1 MANETVL
8 SNRDKLADEGVRLNS
23 GAIPYCDVPLDFN
36 KGTHKDIRPEGAA
49 VKIAGLDNSAAISE
63 DDADNSRLVSFEV
76 YRHHSLASPAK
87 ARVFRLEPQT
97 NLATSLDRFI
107 NCTDKL

>member
-8 SNRDKLADEGVRLNS
+8 SNRDELADEGVRLNP
-23 GAIPYCDVPLDFN
+23 GAVPYCDLLLDLN
-36 KGTHKDIRPEGAA
+36 KWTDKHIRPEGAA
-49 VKIAGLDNSAAISE
+49 VKIAGLYDGAAIAE

-76 YRHHSLASPAK
+76 SRHHSLASPAK

-97 NLATSLDRFI
+97 DLATCLDRFI
-107 NCTDKL
+107 NSTDKL